1 MSFLLSEGM
10 NYHIDND
17 IPIRES
23 VYRPG
28 SKSFFAFI
36 LEAKKAYR
44 AGLIEADEYDHDLL
58 TSDIGEYGEFNG
70 GFVPLDYPIPVELD
84 ESVDNV
90 DNIEEKRKR
99 KRKRKKKKSGT
110 LYKGRKV
117 KLNKP
122 QRNSGSSGGKYV
134 VYVRNPKTKK
144 VKKLTFGSREMSV
157 KLKDP
162 KRRKSFVARHKCKET
177 KDKMSKRYWACRIG
191 RYPHLFGGKQKYTWW

>member
-36 LEAKKAYR
+36 LEAKRAYR
-44 AGLIEADEYDHDLL
+44 IGLIEADEHDHDLL

-70 GFVPLDYPIPVELD
+70 GYVPLDYPIPAELD
-84 ESVDNV
+84 ESAVNLDPL
-90 DNIEEKRKR
+90 DEAEYQG
-99 KRKRKKKKSGT
+99 KK
-110 LYKGRKV
+110 V
-117 KLNKP
+117 QLNKP
-122 QRNSGSSGGKYV
+122 KRGGKKKFY
-134 VYVRNPKTKK
+134 VYVKNPKTGK
-144 VKKLTFGSREMSV
+144 VKKVSFGAKGMSV
-157 KLKDP
+157 GLKDP
-162 KRRKSFVARHKCKET
+162 ARRKSFAARHKCKEK
-177 KDKMSKRYWACRIG
+177 KDKTKPGYWACRIG